1 VRLWVG
7 VVWGVGCHRGI
18 EAAKLEV
25 LIWEMITVMVG
36 SSEESYPPWN
46 KIILDL
52 IILTFLWGVNE

>member
-25 LIWEMITVMVG
+25 LMWEMITVMVEAVKRAIRLG
-36 SSEESYPPWN
+36 IRS
-46 KIILDL
+46 
-52 IILTFLWGVNE
+52 F